1 MKLTAEQI
9 TIIEET
15 LVLKGLIYD
24 DIKLEVTDHIAS
36 EIEVAMQENNF
47 SFDDAF
53 EKAFENWKEQLKLSY
68 SIWTGIKNVAPR
80 IVIEKWES
88 IHRKQNP
95 TIFLFSLFMTI
106 LIIGILK
113 LLKIENL
120 PETVTLTTRWFCLA
134 LWIFII
140 AVRVILPKSKH
151 KTLFGFIFKK
161 RSKIPLNGLG
171 LIVLGLIPNRILGI
185 NSILEITFDFLVV
198 LLLMFSI
205 SSLKIAYK
213 HFQFER
219 KLSIFKI

>member
-1 MKLTAEQI
+1 MKLTTQQI
-9 TIIEET
+9 STIEET

-24 DIKLEVTDHIAS
+24 DIKLEVIDHIAS
-36 EIEVAMQENNF
+36 EIEVTMQENNL
-47 SFDDAF
+47 SFDNAF
-53 EKAFENWKEQLKLSY
+53 ERAFENWKEQLKLSY

-88 IHRKQNP
+88 IHKKQNP

-113 LLKIENL
+113 LMKIQNL
-120 PETVTLTTRWFCLA
+120 PETVTLTTRWLCLS
-134 LWIFII
+134 LWIFIL
-140 AVRVILPKSKH
+140 AVRVILGKSKY
-151 KTLFGFIFKK
+151 KTLFAFIFKK
-161 RSKIPLNGLG
+161 RSRVPLNGLA
-171 LIVLGLIPNRILGI
+171 LIVIGLLPNRMLGI
-185 NSILEITFDFLVV
+185 NSMLEITVCFFVV

-219 KLSIFKI
+219 KLTISKI

>member
-1 MKLTAEQI
+1 MKLTSQQI
-9 TIIEET
+9 AKIEET
-15 LVLKGLIYD
+15 LVLNGLIYD

-36 EIEVAMQENNF
+36 EIEAEMEEKEI
-47 SFDDAF
+47 SFETAF
-53 EKAFENWKEQLKLSY
+53 KQAFENWKDQLTLSY
-68 SIWTGIKNVAPR
+68 SFWTGTKNVAPR

-95 TIFLFSLFMTI
+95 TIFWFSLFITI
-106 LIIGILK
+106 LIIGSLK

-120 PETVTLTTRWFCLA
+120 PEIATLTIRWFCLT
-134 LWIFII
+134 LWIFIV
-140 AVRVILPKSKH
+140 AVRVILWKSAH

-161 RSKIPLNGLG
+161 RSRVPLNGLASIVIG
-171 LIVLGLIPNRILGI
+171 LFPNRMLGI
-185 NSILEITFDFLVV
+185 NSMLEITVDFFVI

-219 KLSIFKI
+219 KLSISKL